1 MQMQKPLISFFMLV
15 ISLLIGSGAWADN
28 PFSKKSDGFL
38 SADQAFKVADISQDT
53 LGNLQLDL
61 IIADGYY
68 LYKSKTRILDLSTNQ
83 YTLSLPQGKVKED
96 EYFGRQEV
104 YYGSAIIKLNFH
116 TPFVGDI
123 LRLEMQGCSE
133 KGLCYPPTI
142 RKIAYTPLP
151 INNIVSNKTLS
162 ESESI
167 ATTLTDKNFILSLL
181 GFFVSGLLLSLTPC
195 VLPMLPILS
204 GIILSSNVKN
214 AKQLTIFYVLGV
226 CLTYTI
232 LGVIAGI
239 TGNLLSSSMQNTNFI
254 MFSSLLFIFLAIS
267 MFDVVQLTLPKF
279 ITNTLHQLS
288 QKTKGGNFIGVFFL
302 GLFSSLILSPCVAPP
317 LAGAILYIGHSENIF
332 LGGASLFFMSL
343 GLSAPLILIG
353 FSSKT
358 VLPKPGPWMNS
369 VKKLMAYIL
378 LAMALYIAR
387 PLMNEL
393 IFFSGLLIL
402 LIITLL
408 SLILSHAFSIQKTI
422 GFIVM
427 LCFVIL
433 GGFLMQKIVSISS
446 QDQMSKPENNFINIR
461 SVEEFNFQLGLAD
474 NTPVLVDFYADWCV
488 ACLEYEKHTFRDDN
502 VKMLLSK
509 FILLKADVTEN
520 NASHQTLL
528 KKFNLYG
535 PPGIIFYKNQQELDQ
550 YQVVGYK
557 NATEFSKIL
566 EMVLNHRSQEKND

>member
-1 MQMQKPLISFFMLV
+1 
-15 ISLLIGSGAWADN
+15 
-28 PFSKKSDGFL
+28 
-38 SADQAFKVADISQDT
+38 
-53 LGNLQLDL
+53 
-61 IIADGYY
+61 
-68 LYKSKTRILDLSTNQ
+68 
-83 YTLSLPQGKVKED
+83 
-96 EYFGRQEV
+96 
-104 YYGSAIIKLNFH
+104 
-116 TPFVGDI
+116 
-123 LRLEMQGCSE
+123 
-133 KGLCYPPTI
+133 
-142 RKIAYTPLP
+142 
-151 INNIVSNKTLS
+151 
-162 ESESI
+162 
-167 ATTLTDKNFILSLL
+167 
-181 GFFVSGLLLSLTPC
+181 
-195 VLPMLPILS
+195 
-204 GIILSSNVKN
+204 
-214 AKQLTIFYVLGV
+214 
-226 CLTYTI
+226 
-232 LGVIAGI
+232 
-239 TGNLLSSSMQNTNFI
+239 
-254 MFSSLLFIFLAIS
+254 
-267 MFDVVQLTLPKF
+267 
-279 ITNTLHQLS
+279 
-288 QKTKGGNFIGVFFL
+288 
-302 GLFSSLILSPCVAPP
+302 
-317 LAGAILYIGHSENIF
+317 
-332 LGGASLFFMSL
+332 
-343 GLSAPLILIG
+343 
-353 FSSKT
+353 
-358 VLPKPGPWMNS
+358 MNS

-502 VKMLLSK
+502 VKKLLSK